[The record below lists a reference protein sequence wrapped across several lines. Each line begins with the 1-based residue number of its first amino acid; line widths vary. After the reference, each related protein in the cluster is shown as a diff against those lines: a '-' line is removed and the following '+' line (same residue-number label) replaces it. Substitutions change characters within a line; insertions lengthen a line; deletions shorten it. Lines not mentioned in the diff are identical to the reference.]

1 MNRIKFICIL
11 LVIFFHNSLAFA
23 QEEIT
28 SLEVMKA
35 KSEATDVSVKN
46 LESFGFGPALYFIQY
61 KDEVLK
67 DPKDVRVRGDG
78 SIVSNGSKFS
88 VNFGLEVHY
97 DFAFF
102 SDAKCI
108 PGLSCDNY
116 KNYSLK
122 SSHIISPFLGVFD
135 IENGING
142 IAAGVIYGYTKEKK
156 EKHKLVFNVG
166 VGWMVHKGQ
175 QVLSSDV
182 IEGTVPPANLQVE
195 DYTERK
201 DVEGITI
208 MISSN
213 FGF

>member
-78 SIVSNGSKFS
+78 SIVSSGSKFS

-108 PGLSCDNY
+108 PGLSCNNY
-116 KNYSLK
+116 KNYIDGPYRCYFSNDT
-122 SSHIISPFLGVFD
+122 VF
-135 IENGING
+135 
-142 IAAGVIYGYTKEKK
+142 KEKPNDK
-156 EKHKLVFNVG
+156 YCSRYPDQKSP
-166 VGWMVHKGQ
+166 Q
-175 QVLSSDV
+175 Q
-182 IEGTVPPANLQVE
+182 
-195 DYTERK
+195 
-201 DVEGITI
+201 
-208 MISSN
+208 
-213 FGF
+213 F